1 MHHDIILPV
10 FGLAAHTAVMIY
22 LILAL
27 VIFSLLV
34 RGRFTLVPGKLQSM
48 VELIVEGFDGMIVE
62 TMGPKGRKYLPVVL
76 TIVVLVFMES
86 ALGLV
91 PGLMP
96 PTSDI
101 NSTAGLAF
109 VVFTVTHIIGF
120 KEHGFKYLK
129 HFIGPIWWMAPL
141 MIPLEIVGHFARP
154 LSLSLRLFGNIM
166 GHERIIG
173 VLLLLMP
180 LGYPLLALSTLF
192 GIITIFLQTFIFI
205 LLSMLYLG
213 GALEEAH

>member
-1 MHHDIILPV
+1 
-10 FGLAAHTAVMIY
+10 
-22 LILAL
+22 
-27 VIFSLLV
+27 
-34 RGRFTLVPGKLQSM
+34 
-48 VELIVEGFDGMIVE
+48 
-62 TMGPKGRKYLPVVL
+62 
-76 TIVVLVFMES
+76 MES

-96 PTSDI
+96 PTSNI
-101 NSTAGLAF
+101 NATAGLAL

-120 KEHGFKYLK
+120 KEHGIKYIR

-166 GHERIIG
+166 GHERIMG

-180 LGYPLLALSTLF
+180 VGYPLLALSTVF
-192 GIITIFLQTFIFI
+192 GVLTIFLQTFIFI
-205 LLSMLYLG
+205 LLSMLYIG

>member
-1 MHHDIILPV
+1 MHHDIILPT

-22 LILAL
+22 LIVAL

-34 RGRFTLVPGKLQSM
+34 RGSFKLVPGKLQSIVEII
-48 VELIVEGFDGMIVE
+48 VELFETMVDE
-62 TMGPKGRKYLPVVL
+62 TMGPKGRKYMPVVL

-91 PGLMP
+91 PGLLP
-96 PTSDI
+96 PTADI
-101 NSTAGLAF
+101 NSTAGLAL

-120 KEHGFKYLK
+120 KEHGIKYLK
-129 HFIGPIWWMAPL
+129 HFIGPIWYMAPL
-141 MIPLEIVGHFARP
+141 MIPLEIIGHFARP

-180 LGYPLLALSTLF
+180 LGYPLLALSTVF
-192 GIITIFLQTFIFI
+192 GVLTIFLQTFIFI
-205 LLSMLYLG
+205 LLSMLYLA

>member
-1 MHHDIILPV
+1 MHHDIILPT
-10 FGLAAHTAVMIY
+10 FGLAAHTAIMIY
-22 LILAL
+22 LIAAL

-48 VELIVEGFDGMIVE
+48 VELIVEGFGGMMDE

-96 PTSDI
+96 PTSNI
-101 NSTAGLAF
+101 NSTVGLAF
-109 VVFTVTHIIGF
+109 VVFLATHIIGF
-120 KEHGFKYLK
+120 NEHGIKYLK

-141 MIPLEIVGHFARP
+141 MIPLEIIGHFARP